1 MDGREKA
8 NGAVKVDVRSKIK
21 AVGGLLL
28 VFLGGLVQL
37 DLGRALSADSSNPSP
52 LASRPAP
59 PASNQPERH
68 LANIRQLT
76 FGNKNAEAYFSFEG
90 TKLVFQSTNNWIGRT
105 DATNRTESG
114 ASLGCYQIYVLDL
127 ETDHVRLVSNGQ
139 GATTCGYFFPGGR
152 RVLYSSTHLK
162 GAQCPPQPKRE
173 AGRYRW
179 ALDDYDIFS
188 VRLDGQQ
195 MQRMTHTGGY
205 DAEATISPDGK
216 TIVFTSVR
224 DGDLDLYAMNLD
236 GTHVRRLTHEIGYD
250 GGAFFSPDSRRIVY
264 RAHHPTDLAEL
275 DAYKALLAQRL
286 VEPGQLEI
294 FIMNADGSGKR
305 QVTSNGASNFA
316 PFFHPDGRRIIF
328 SSNLPP
334 SRTLP
339 LEGGGMGGQARTLP
353 LEGGEMGGGEKV
365 RPAFHLYLITDDG
378 TGLEPVTSEGQFNS
392 FPMFSP
398 DGKRLV
404 WISDRNAKAPGEF
417 NIFMADW
424 VE

>member
-8 NGAVKVDVRSKIK
+8 NRAVKVDVRSKIK

-37 DLGRALSADSSNPSP
+37 DLGRSLAADSSNPSP

-59 PASNQPERH
+59 PASSQPERH

-90 TKLVFQSTNNWIGRT
+90 TKLVFQSTNDWIGKT

-114 ASLGCYQIYVLDL
+114 TSLGCYQIYVLDL

-195 MQRMTHTGGY
+195 MQRMTHTAGY

-236 GTHVRRLTHEIGYD
+236 GTHVRRLTQEVGYD

-264 RAHHPTDLAEL
+264 RAHHPKDLAEL

-286 VEPGQLEI
+286 VEPSQLEI
-294 FIMNADGSGKR
+294 FMMNADGSGKR
-305 QVTSNGASNFA
+305 QVTANGASNFA

-328 SSNLPP
+328 SSNVHDVTPTVP
-334 SRTLP
+334 SP
-339 LEGGGMGGQARTLP
+339 FKGEGKGGGGEGGGR
-353 LEGGEMGGGEKV
+353 
-365 RPAFHLYLITDDG
+365 RPSFHLYLINDDG

-398 DGKRLV
+398 DGKKLV